1 MKQKA
6 IPTPF
11 FREFKGMFYEHVRND
26 GESVLRYR
34 GNDKRN
40 HYIASSLNPDGGKS
54 VSLVENVMDNGT
66 SVLSY
71 LSEDGKV
78 HYFNGVTD
86 PCGIVSSARLKE
98 LRDSGRLVPG
108 TFYRI
113 TDYECTTSQADTR
126 SAGHRFDIVVL
137 ALSESKLS
145 EDAWAM
151 AHDNLYKVTWA
162 DGVTKNAY
170 LYKENEAIYYVQKDD
185 MMGVDLVDMLAEYG
199 LDFDEAVFVDD
210 VNKTVTITVEYS
222 SVGPGSNVPLE
233 PGLPYRYFKDTNF
246 AAWKLKYCLDNDK
259 SRFAWAD
266 DSITV
271 DEPASIVQESD
282 GLTYERFENGD
293 ATDSSSGTPYYCWRH
308 GGNLIFTNT
317 PTPKAMNAE
326 TYIESPFPGEEGE
339 FITHDIVK
347 SYRPG
352 KSHANGKGVIWRMID
367 EWGNDCPYDFKNI
380 QFKRWAVTEC
390 EKCPSLVYDEEENP
404 FYFGIYNSDCESVV
418 APVGGV
424 IEDIDDWVWCYTFHG
439 ITKDA
444 EGNTS
449 SYDLSSNP
457 FRGPQEFVDYMI
469 EEEMGEPI
477 EDRCDNNI
485 IGIYG
490 QMDIEGDNTASGLT
504 LPNNVFFN
512 SSYCIYNE
520 EDEYW
525 EYSFAQCYA
534 NTLKTDCHNNTFGNS
549 FQFNS
554 FGNSFQFNSFG
565 NSFQNNTLGEWCTD
579 NTFGN
584 SFQFNSFGNNCG
596 SNTFGNYC
604 NRNTFGNGCSSNT
617 FGNSCGG
624 NTFGNNN
631 FQNSF
636 GNNFEQSSIG
646 DGVNNIT
653 VSKDYVKFIII
664 ENGNQKITITSTATT
679 SSSQYIRNIA
689 IALGTNNSNSGKTI
703 SHNTTNDTF
712 KTTYQNS
719 NSTTKNV

>member
-1 MKQKA
+1 MIRK
-6 IPTPF
+6 PF
-11 FREFKGMFYEHVRND
+11 YRKFRKGFYETLSEK
-26 GESVLRYR
+26 GASVLRYR
-34 GNDKRN
+34 GADNKE
-40 HYIASSLNPDGGKS
+40 HYIAAGDSADVMPGGGMTK
-54 VSLVENVMDNGT
+54 VTWQELKDKR
-66 SVLSY
+66 
-71 LSEDGKV
+71 DAGKL
-78 HYFNGVTD
+78 T
-86 PCGIVSSARLKE
+86 
-98 LRDSGRLVPG
+98 PG
-108 TFYRI
+108 ALYRI
-113 TDYECTTSQADTR
+113 TDYQCTTTQVNTR
-126 SAGHRFDIVVL
+126 SAGHQFDIVLL
-137 ALSESKLS
+137 ALSEDKLA
-145 EDAWAM
+145 EEGWAM
-151 AHDNLYKVTWA
+151 EHPTDVYDVTFD
-162 DGVTKNAY
+162 DGVTKKCY
-170 LYKENEAIYYVQKDD
+170 LNFDIPLSNGSPVVNIVDVETLQGIRNVNIENLNIDREAKTAIT
-185 MMGVDLVDMLAEYG
+185 E
-199 LDFDEAVFVDD
+199 DFDSTELATEGLQYNYFQ
-210 VNKTVTITVEYS
+210 N
-222 SVGPGSNVPLE
+222 SNLS
-233 PGLPYRYFKDTNF
+233 
-246 AAWKLKYCLDNDK
+246 AWKVWYSLDNDK
-259 SRFAWAD
+259 DRFAWAD
-266 DSITV
+266 S
-271 DEPASIVQESD
+271 E
-282 GLTYERFENGD
+282 
-293 ATDSSSGTPYYCWRH
+293 
-308 GGNLIFTNT
+308 
-317 PTPKAMNAE
+317 
-326 TYIESPFPGEEGE
+326 
-339 FITHDIVK
+339 
-347 SYRPG
+347 
-352 KSHANGKGVIWRMID
+352 NGKGVIYRMID
-367 EWGNDCPYDFKNI
+367 EHNNDCPYDFKNI

-477 EDRCDNNI
+477 EDRCYNNI

-534 NTLKTDCHNNTFGNS
+534 NALKTDCHNNTFGNECY
-549 FQFNS
+549 NNT
-554 FGNSFQFNSFG
+554 FGNECYNNTFG

-584 SFQFNSFGNNCG
+584 NCYNNTFGNYFQNNTFGNNCYNNTFGNNCG
-596 SNTFGNYC
+596 NNTFGNGCNRNTFGNGFQNNTLGEWCTDNTFGNYC
-604 NRNTFGNGCSSNT
+604 NRNTFGNNC
-617 FGNSCGG
+617 GN
-624 NTFGNNN
+624 NTFGNNCGN
-631 FQNSF
+631 NTF

-653 VSKDYVKFIII
+653 VSKDYVKYIII

-679 SSSQYIRNIA
+679 SSSQYVRNIA